1 MLRQDLNNETKND
14 VLFYQTNVMDT
25 LGVLQHHDA
34 ITGTSKRHVAGD
46 FNEKAKL
53 GRIHVNEMNSK
64 FLKEKL
70 EHDFPIEINQM
81 DSDMVYRE
89 THNNLTS
96 PYSHY
101 NETMFTI

>member
-1 MLRQDLNNETKND
+1 
-14 VLFYQTNVMDT
+14 MDT